1 MCKATGRCPHSCT
14 LRYSIHVTRQ
24 FQSSRTVD
32 RVHHTHGP
40 HWGLEK
46 SKFIV
51 HVCQGYSFHSILSGP
66 DLKIAKACL
75 GFTLPISWLVSVG
88 LREPELPGLSH
99 LSIVNKTRW
108 TCILTHFRKG
118 NSTVCRDIF
127 FIMCSVL
134 RCGRDLTSSSDVS
147 HWLFSV
153 PSPRTD
159 LFRHSHRSRA
169 CGTWKPPSLLWNPF
183 DQLSYETDLGICF
196 GVSTWEFDFS
206 SLNAVH
212 PEWAL
217 SAFPLYVGEEKQVTA
232 TTWDGSPFTGY
243 RLRGSR
249 FSVCSIKFY
258 IVLRKRQHV
267 P

>member
-32 RVHHTHGP
+32 RVHHTMAHT
-40 HWGLEK
+40 GLEK

-51 HVCQGYSFHSILSGP
+51 HVCQGYSLHSIRSGP
-66 DLKIAKACL
+66 DLKTATACL
-75 GFTLPISWLVSVG
+75 RFTLSISWLVSVG
-88 LREPELPGLSH
+88 VREPELGLSH
-99 LSIVNKTRW
+99 LPIVNKTRR

-118 NSTVCRDIF
+118 NWTVCRDIF
-127 FIMCSVL
+127 FIMRSVL

-153 PSPRTD
+153 PSPRID

-169 CGTWKPPSLLWNPF
+169 FGTWKPPSLLGNPF

-196 GVSTWEFDFS
+196 EVSTWEFDFS
-206 SLNAVH
+206 SLDAIR

-217 SAFPLYVGEEKQVTA
+217 SAFPLYEGEEKQVTA
-232 TTWDGSPFTGY
+232 TTWNGSTFTGY
-243 RLRGSR
+243 KLWASL
-249 FSVCSIKFY
+249 FSICSIKFY
-258 IVLRKRQHV
+258 VVLRKRQYV